1 MNMQRFLDL
10 GLFQQFLF
18 SALAVLLLVLLGM
31 ILRQLM
37 AYSLS
42 AIGTPADT
50 PRSTGGKEALA
61 GAALL
66 AFGIGLF
73 FLQDYL
79 RRTWDTDTVVVS
91 LGLLALGLYALADG
105 IGIVLWRRERGGV
118 VLLIWAIIGGI
129 VWLVMR

>member
-1 MNMQRFLDL
+1 MQRFLDL
-10 GLFQQFLF
+10 DLFQQVLF

-42 AIGTPADT
+42 VIGTPADT
-50 PRSTGGKEALA
+50 PRATGGKEALA

-129 VWLVMR
+129 AWLVMR

>member
-1 MNMQRFLDL
+1 MIQEKAWADESELMCWHVDYCSERTVRGINLL
-10 GLFQQFLF
+10 N
-18 SALAVLLLVLLGM
+18 ALH
-31 ILRQLM
+31 
-37 AYSLS
+37 YCN
-42 AIGTPADT
+42 GTSIP
-50 PRSTGGKEALA
+50 TGA
-61 GAALL
+61 GIL

-129 VWLVMR
+129 VWLVVR